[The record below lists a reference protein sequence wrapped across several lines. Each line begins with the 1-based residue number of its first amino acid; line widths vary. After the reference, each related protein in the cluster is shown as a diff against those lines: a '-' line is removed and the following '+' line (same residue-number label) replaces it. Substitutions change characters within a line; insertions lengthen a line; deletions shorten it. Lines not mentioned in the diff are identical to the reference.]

1 MASRC
6 VLSAPRS
13 TRRTRVPTRLSRDYV
28 HIVADFVGVPANQ
41 LADRTLVGGLIV
53 AAAGAAGMNAPG
65 VPTMRQR
72 HAGGIAAVLLLDDCH
87 ITVHAIPEREL
98 LLLDV
103 LAPITIDATRAIDV
117 FARRLTARH
126 VHKESRERA

>member
-1 MASRC
+1 
-6 VLSAPRS
+6 LP
-13 TRRTRVPTRLSRDYV
+13 RDYV
-28 HIVADFVGVPANQ
+28 HIVADFIGVPANQ

-53 AAAGAAGMNAPG
+53 AAAGAAGINAPG
-65 VPTMRQR
+65 LPTMRDR
-72 HAGGIAAVLLLDDCH
+72 KLGGITAALLDDDCH

-103 LAPITIDATRAIDV
+103 LVPKAIDASRVVDV

-126 VHKESRERA
+126 VHKDTRERA

>member
-1 MASRC
+1 M
-6 VLSAPRS
+6 
-13 TRRTRVPTRLSRDYV
+13 

-72 HAGGIAAVLLLDDCH
+72 QAGGLTAVLLLDDCH

-103 LAPITIDATRAIDV
+103 LAPKTIDATRAIDV

>member
-1 MASRC
+1 M
-6 VLSAPRS
+6 
-13 TRRTRVPTRLSRDYV
+13 

-41 LADRTLVGGLIV
+41 LSDRTLVSGLIV

-65 VPTMRQR
+65 VPTMRERQ
-72 HAGGIAAVLLLDDCH
+72 AGGLTAALLHDDCH

-103 LAPITIDATRAIDV
+103 LAPKGIDATRAVDV

-126 VHKESRERA
+126 VHKDARERA

>member
-1 MASRC
+1 
-6 VLSAPRS
+6 
-13 TRRTRVPTRLSRDYV
+13 LSRDYL

-53 AAAGAAGMNAPG
+53 AAAGAAGMNAAG
-65 VPTMRQR
+65 VPTMRDRQ
-72 HAGGIAAVLLLDDCH
+72 AGGMTAALLHDDCH

-103 LAPITIDATRAIDV
+103 LVPKPIDPSRVVDV

-126 VHKESRERA
+126 VRKDARERA